1 MCEMKKHTG
10 LADRGSERVPV
21 RDRDRTEQG
30 MTGKQGRR
38 EREGWRLN

>member
-30 MTGKQGRR
+30 TTGKQGRR